1 MAGVKTTRG
10 GPSLQPRW
18 TAQTCNAC
26 NAIIESQ
33 SDPKKVSF
41 PAQRVM
47 VISYTGSKANSRYE
61 WRHKGCVK

>member
-1 MAGVKTTRG
+1 M
-10 GPSLQPRW
+10 
-18 TAQTCNAC
+18 
-26 NAIIESQ
+26 IES
-33 SDPKKVSF
+33 SADPKKVSF